1 TGNVPTGS
9 AGRDGSAARGILF
22 CVLQHWRTQHPRPLR
37 SVDGPALHH
46 AQRIALLDC
55 GESTVE
61 DSGRALFRRTVAVP
75 PGIFANLSAG
85 AIFVLLRGIAA
96 SGTHTRGCGQLPGT
110 GVLDRDRGISAGRDS
125 PANTNDRNRD
135 CTVGD
140 HRSAV
145 AGSEVS

>member
-1 TGNVPTGS
+1 M
-9 AGRDGSAARGILF
+9 
-22 CVLQHWRTQHPRPLR
+22 
-37 SVDGPALHH
+37 DGPALHH

-96 SGTHTRGCGQLPGT
+96 SGTHTRVVVSCLEPVFSIVIAALVLGEILRPTQMIGIVIVLAAIIVVQLP
-110 GVLDRDRGISAGRDS
+110 DRKSRESL
-125 PANTNDRNRD
+125 PA
-135 CTVGD
+135 V
-140 HRSAV
+140 
-145 AGSEVS
+145 EPIE